1 MRSTDSRSTA
11 TDNPMDGWNDNQVA
25 DAMRQTL
32 KTLIELRNKLGKR
45 GYDVTLDSHPTNY
58 IPTRVT
64 ARKTVIL

>member
-1 MRSTDSRSTA
+1 
-11 TDNPMDGWNDNQVA
+11 MDGWNDNQVA

-64 ARKTVIL
+64 SRKTVIL